1 MIQAKAIQA
10 VGKAV
15 GERSLGLGPGPV
27 RAAVAA
33 AITGSVTAAATYRL
47 LRSGAGDETPSED

>member
-1 MIQAKAIQA
+1 MIQAKAIKA

-33 AITGSVTAAATYRL
+33 AITGSVTAALTYRA
-47 LRSGAGDETPSED
+47 LRSGESPTED